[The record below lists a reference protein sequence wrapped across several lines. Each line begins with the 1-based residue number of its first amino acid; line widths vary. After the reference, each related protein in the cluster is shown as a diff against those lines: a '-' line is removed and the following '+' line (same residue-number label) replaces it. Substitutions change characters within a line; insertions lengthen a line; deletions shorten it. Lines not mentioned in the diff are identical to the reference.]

1 MENNFVEEQLNRH
14 QLNKRIENISWGI
27 FLVMAGCIWLVPDR
41 FVPQGTWLIGAGL
54 ILLGLNLIRFTKAIR
69 MSGFTLLLGTIA
81 LFSGIADLFYVDLPL
96 FPIILILIGANIL
109 IRPLI
114 EKHPQWEK
122 ES

>member
-1 MENNFVEEQLNRH
+1 MENNFIEEQANK
-14 QLNKRIENISWGI
+14 QELNKQIENISWGV

-41 FVPQGTWLIGAGL
+41 YVPQGTWLIGTGL
-54 ILLGLNLIRFTKAIR
+54 ILLSLNLIRYTKAIR
-69 MSGFTLLLGTIA
+69 MSGFTLLLGAIA
-81 LFSGIADLFYVDLPL
+81 LFSGIADFFYVDLPL

-114 EKHPQWEK
+114 EKHPQLEK